1 MVDYLNAG
9 LRDNSNVGKDSQK
22 LRSDLDRTGIEE
34 VVSRDGF
41 VGRFVEDDVPR
52 HQDIYLARGKHSHSG
67 VCLSLPWLR
76 ALRLLRGHFEPCSE
90 GTRDG
95 SDGLQLRV
103 HFGREQSANGGRIP
117 TDEPS

>member
-1 MVDYLNAG
+1 MQESRNCSRFGDGVEDG
-9 LRDNSNVGKDSQK
+9 QE

-52 HQDIYLARGKHSHSG
+52 HQDIYLARGKRSRSG